1 MWSSFPMPSLVS
13 ICCTLRLFPTRE
25 EENIGVRSPS
35 EMLLRPSEQELRRR
49 NFKVSVT
56 AADGLQRR
64 VSVMYNSARRAVGAP
79 SGRSAPPRWCRMRN
93 HTSQHL
99 RIQWVPICVF
109 SFSFLFIVQRF
120 VCSIL
125 FHSLFDAVDDDW
137 LVKFGRW
144 EMEGVYVPTACIA

>member
-56 AADGLQRR
+56 AADGLQRH
-64 VSVMYNSARRAVGAP
+64 VSIMYNSARRAMGAP
-79 SGRSAPPRWCRMRN
+79 SGRSAPPRWCRCAI
-93 HTSQHL
+93 TPVST
-99 RIQWVPICVF
+99 WEYSGFPFVF
-109 SFSFLFIVQRF
+109 FLFLFFSLYRDLF
-120 VCSIL
+120 VPFCFIPCL
-125 FHSLFDAVDDDW
+125 TQLMMTGWLSLADGKW
-137 LVKFGRW
+137 K
-144 EMEGVYVPTACIA
+144 VYMCPLHV